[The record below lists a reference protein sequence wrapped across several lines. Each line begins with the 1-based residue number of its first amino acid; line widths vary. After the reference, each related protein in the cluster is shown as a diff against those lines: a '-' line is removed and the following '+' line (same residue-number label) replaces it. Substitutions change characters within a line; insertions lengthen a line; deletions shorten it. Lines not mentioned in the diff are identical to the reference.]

1 MTKEEVLFLKNMLVD
16 RRNNILERVER
27 LAAAWQELEEPA
39 IEIEEE
45 AQKASIAKPYD
56 KLDENRKAEIE
67 QIDLALIKMSVGDYG
82 ICESCGD
89 DIAPKRLQVIPW
101 ARLCVECARDF
112 EKRHTSLPETSEV
125 TISGK
130 IPEEYQGLNP
140 QQVIDL
146 IYEQLQNDDRIEA
159 EELRISFKKGVL
171 LLDGRLESEPEHQV
185 VLQLLSESMGFS
197 SVVDRIEINEPG
209 AGSEEVSEGVP
220 EEEGEP
226 EGLFYD
232 REMNAEA
239 FNAQGTVL
247 PASFVAC

>member
-39 IEIEEE
+39 IELEEE

-56 KLDENRKAEIE
+56 ELDKNRKTEIE

-112 EKRHTSLPETSEV
+112 EKHHTSLPETSEV

-130 IPEEYQGLNP
+130 IPEEYRDLNP

-146 IYEQLQNDDRIEA
+146 IYEQLQNDDRIEV
-159 EELRISFKKGVL
+159 EELRISFKKGVV
-171 LLDGRLESEPEHQV
+171 LLDGRLESETEHQV
-185 VLQLLSESMGFS
+185 VLKVLSDSMGFS
-197 SVVDRIEINEPG
+197 SVVDRIEINEPE
-209 AGSEEVSEGVP
+209 ANLEEVSEGAQ
-220 EEEGEP
+220 EEDGEP
-226 EGLFYD
+226 EPIFFD
-232 REMNAEA
+232 REMSEEA
-239 FNAQGTVL
+239 FNARGISL